1 MKPPFTVQHW
11 LVLVICI
18 ATSTS
23 LDAAQRPGG
32 GGRGGGQG
40 GGRAGGQAGGGANGG
55 GQQNQP
61 GNKPAAAVPQ
71 IKFKD
76 LPVNTEFY
84 FATDLKKSFLKLKV
98 SETMVRTV
106 ATGEELGPVVG
117 DSLVVKKDGATA
129 APAKKTAP

>member
-1 MKPPFTVQHW
+1 MKPLFTVQHW
-11 LVLVICI
+11 LILLVCV

-23 LDAAQRPGG
+23 LYAAQRPGG

-40 GGRAGGQAGGGANGG
+40 GGRAGGQAGG

-98 SETMVRTV
+98 SETTVRTV
-106 ATGEELGPVVG
+106 ATGEELGPVIG
-117 DSLVVKKDGATA
+117 DSLVVKKDGAAA